1 MRDQVLNNETTL
13 TSLLT
18 YEINK
23 SMSTGQL
30 GELFKIIRI
39 IENTGCDD
47 NLTIELTF
55 LFLLI
60 ISPRQSE
67 GLRSWYELL
76 FFVYPHSTVC
86 LHYLHC

>member
-1 MRDQVLNNETTL
+1 MLNNETTL

-30 GELFKIIRI
+30 GELFKIIWI

-47 NLTIELTF
+47 NLTDRINIFILVNNFPSPKRGFTF
-55 LFLLI
+55 M
-60 ISPRQSE
+60 
-67 GLRSWYELL
+67 
-76 FFVYPHSTVC
+76 V
-86 LHYLHC
+86 